1 MPRSET
7 GESHS
12 TPGQPH
18 RMTWSNAVRSN
29 HTAGDSHNVDDR
41 RLAIASGVRLKTKDL
56 WRCADN
62 CALDGPRWSAV
73 DFARRTPAYRAA
85 DS

>member
-7 GESHS
+7 GEIHLRHPASLIAW
-12 TPGQPH
+12 TG
-18 RMTWSNAVRSN
+18 SNAVRSN
-29 HTAGDSHNVDDR
+29 HTAGDSRNVDDR
-41 RLAIASGVRLKTKDL
+41 RLAIASGVSLNTK
-56 WRCADN
+56 WKCADN